1 MLFVY
6 NEKCFPDVWN
16 QISSMI
22 EENYSFLNRNNFP
35 ISLGAHNFLSVYDIK
50 KKFDLKKLI
59 VYQLE
64 PLVDDHWWKPENI
77 IKNISFADEIWDYD
91 IENIQV
97 LKNNG
102 INAKFRPILYCNS
115 LKNLKNHENPDIDIL
130 FYGTLTSRRLEILKK
145 ISLNIQHNIVIIT
158 NLEGKNL
165 EHFISRSKI
174 ILNIH
179 ANKNHRQEQI
189 RINYLLT
196 NNKCII
202 SEKSNINYFD
212 SLINEVSGDNI
223 DMLVENFIN
232 TINRLMINDS
242 WRITDLNYKLSIL
255 DIYRRQSI
263 VLENLC
269 E

>member
-1 MLFVY
+1 M
-6 NEKCFPDVWN
+6 
-16 QISSMI
+16 
-22 EENYSFLNRNNFP
+22 
-35 ISLGAHNFLSVYDIK
+35 
-50 KKFDLKKLI
+50 
-59 VYQLE
+59 
-64 PLVDDHWWKPENI
+64 
-77 IKNISFADEIWDYD
+77 
-91 IENIQV
+91 
-97 LKNNG
+97 
-102 INAKFRPILYCNS
+102 
-115 LKNLKNHENPDIDIL
+115 
-130 FYGTLTSRRLEILKK
+130 
-145 ISLNIQHNIVIIT
+145 
-158 NLEGKNL
+158 

-179 ANKNHRQEQI
+179 ANENHRQEQI

-212 SLINEVSGDNI
+212 NLINEVSGDNI